1 MTLNF
6 KSSSNFSDH
15 PVIAKPKASIAKHR
29 YNNTLFVIRETFGA
43 FKLHNGWGI
52 SASLSFYAMF
62 AIIPMALLMFFFL
75 SNIVFSSHNAVINLA
90 NITSTL
96 EPKLSKRIML
106 EIHKVAD
113 HQNAW
118 STFST
123 IALFWFAIPLAGTLR
138 SAFQTIFA
146 ISEQPSFLRKSI
158 QDILSVIGIL
168 FVFFMFAFFDLML
181 SKASQILHL
190 SIKHSDIFD
199 GAGSLMTI
207 TILLALFYRVFLPT
221 KATLKIIFI
230 GAFVT
235 ALLWMAMRPI
245 FSQVLSVNHT
255 YGAIFGGMKNVFIS
269 LAWLYYTFAIFLL
282 GTELISTLKKRDVLL
297 LRGLFME
304 SIRNNPNFV
313 AKIMSRHG
321 CIYRREEVVFNIGDE
336 GRDLYYIA
344 SGEIKLVYENRLVR
358 HLSTG
363 DFFGEM
369 AILGD
374 SVRIADAIVD
384 SDFCDIIVINAN
396 NIQTLILNEPKVAM
410 RFLKHMALQLKN
422 SQQTQPSFDA

>member
-1 MTLNF
+1 MTIHF
-6 KSSSNFSDH
+6 KTPNYFSDH
-15 PVIAKPKASIAKHR
+15 PAIAKPKARIAKHH
-29 YNNTLFVIRETFGA
+29 YATPLFVLRETFSA

-62 AIIPMALLMFFFL
+62 AMIPMALLMFFFL
-75 SNIVFSSHNAVINLA
+75 SHLVFSSNTAVINLA
-90 NITSTL
+90 SITSSL
-96 EPKLSKRIML
+96 EPKLSRRIML

-113 HQNAW
+113 HKTAW
-118 STFST
+118 STLST

-146 ISEQPSFLRKSI
+146 ITEHPSFIRKSI

-168 FVFFMFAFFDLML
+168 LMFFMFTFFDLML
-181 SKASQILHL
+181 EKVSQVLNL
-190 SIKHSDIFD
+190 SITHSSIFD
-199 GAGSLMTI
+199 TSGSLVTI
-207 TILLALFYRVFLPT
+207 TVLLTLFYRAFLPT
-221 KATLKIIFI
+221 NAPLKMILT
-230 GAFVT
+230 GSVVT
-235 ALLWMAMRPI
+235 TILWMAMHPL
-245 FSQVLSVNHT
+245 FSEVLSLNHT

-297 LRGLFME
+297 LRGLFNE
-304 SIRNNPNFV
+304 AVRKDPNFV
-313 AKIMSRHG
+313 SKVMSRHG
-321 CIYRREEVVFNIGDE
+321 CIYRKDDVVFNIGDE

-344 SGEIKLVYENRLVR
+344 AGEIKLAYENRLIR
-358 HLSTG
+358 QLSAG

-384 SDFCDIIVINAN
+384 SEFCDIIVINAD

-410 RFLKHMALQLKN
+410 SFLKHMALQLKN
-422 SQQTQPSFDA
+422 SQKTQP

>member
-1 MTLNF
+1 MTINF
-6 KSSSNFSDH
+6 KTHNHFSDH
-15 PVIAKPKASIAKHR
+15 PAIAKPKARIAKYR
-29 YNNTLFVIRETFGA
+29 YDTPLFVLRETFSA
-43 FKLHNGWGI
+43 FKLHNGWGL

-62 AIIPMALLMFFFL
+62 AMIPMALLMFFFL
-75 SNIVFSSHNAVINLA
+75 SHLVFSSHSAVVNLA
-90 NITSTL
+90 SITSSL
-96 EPKLSKRIML
+96 EPKLSRRIML

-113 HQNAW
+113 HQTAW
-118 STFST
+118 SALST
-123 IALFWFAIPLAGTLR
+123 VALFWFAIPLSSTLR

-146 ISEQPSFLRKSI
+146 ITEHPSFIRKSI

-168 FVFFMFAFFDLML
+168 LMFFMFTFFDLML
-181 SKASQILHL
+181 EKVSQLLGL
-190 SIKHSDIFD
+190 SIAHSSIFD
-199 GAGSLMTI
+199 SAGSLITI
-207 TILLALFYRVFLPT
+207 TALLTLFYRAFLPIS
-221 KATLKIIFI
+221 APLKTILMGSII
-230 GAFVT
+230 T
-235 ALLWMAMRPI
+235 AILWMAMRPL
-245 FSQVLSVNHT
+245 FSEVLSVNHT

-297 LRGLFME
+297 LRGLFNE
-304 SIRNNPNFV
+304 SIRRNPNFV
-313 AKIMSRHG
+313 SKVMSRHG
-321 CIYRREEVVFNIGDE
+321 CIYRGGEVVFNIGDE

-344 SGEIKLVYENRLVR
+344 DGKIRLVYENRLIR
-358 HLSTG
+358 HLSAG

-410 RFLKHMALQLKN
+410 SFLKHMALQLKN
-422 SQQTQPSFDA
+422 SQQTQP